1 MGRIVQF
8 GLAVLLTL
16 VSFAGA
22 ASAQSRNALVI
33 GNSAYVS
40 APKLKTPDTDA
51 AIVAETLRA
60 AGYDVTELHDVK
72 QATIGQSLRDFLDKV
87 AASGPDGA
95 AIVYYSGHGAQSDG
109 ANYLVP
115 VDAVINNDAD
125 VVNEAFRLD
134 DLLDELAKI
143 PLAARIV
150 VLDASRDHKFGAGG
164 DKPVPKGLAMG
175 DTVPGTLLA
184 YAAAP
189 GALADDGD
197 GDFSLYTG
205 ALVTLMRQPGLD
217 IEQIFKAVRLEVNK
231 ATNGAQTP
239 WSASDLT
246 ANVRL
251 FAATAAA
258 PAQQTTLSGARIP
271 PKEERTVTK
280 EMLRGLSADEAY
292 AVTVEEDTLETY
304 QWFVELYPKHA
315 FAPQIWDMIETRR
328 EAVLWQRAL
337 AQNTTRA
344 YWNYLKRYPKG
355 AHISEAQDRLAE
367 LSAPPAPPANY
378 VVVPEALPP
387 DYYDEAVDLYEV
399 YPEGYDAPPSVFDL
413 LAPLFLPRPP
423 PRQYFD
429 RGRNFIPNRIPLVSG
444 DPVRTFTPR
453 DRTTTRTVTGTDRT
467 RDRTKTGIVRTNNRT
482 STGVRIDRASD
493 LAKTTTKTKNQKPG
507 LTIRPTGTPT
517 TGRPTTGRPTTPGV
531 TTTGRPTIP
540 GATTGRPTIPGA
552 TTGRPT
558 TGRPT
563 IPPSG
568 RPTIPGATTGRPAT
582 PGATPGVTTGRP
594 TTPGTTP
601 GATPGVTTTGRPTL
615 PPRPGT
621 PGATAVKPATP
632 GATPT
637 GRPTTTRPGLP
648 PVPGTAPV
656 RPATP
661 TPGVTVTPGTPT
673 TRPGLP
679 AVPGATTVR
688 PATPTPATPPAP
700 GATTIRPGVPA
711 VPGTT
716 PVRPATPTPAT
727 PTLTPATPP
736 GTTPATR
743 PGVTRPGLPPVPGA
757 TPVRPATPP
766 PPTPSVGQRPGLPPT
781 TARPPAPPTATPSV
795 TRPVAPPTATPP
807 VTRPIAPPTATPP
820 TVRPVT
826 PPTVRPATPPTVRPT
841 TPPATRPTPPTVRP
855 ATPPAAR
862 PTPPAARPTPPAARP
877 TPPAARPTP
886 PAARPTPPAARPLPP
901 RPSPPPA
908 ARPAPPPRPA
918 APPPKPAAP
927 PPPKQPVCT
936 MVNGKKVC
944 K

>member
-40 APKLKTPDTDA
+40 APKLKTPATDA
-51 AIVAETLRA
+51 TIVAETLRA

-72 QATIGQSLRDFLDKV
+72 QETIGQSLRDFLDKV
-87 AASGPDGA
+87 AGSGPDGA
-95 AIVYYSGHGAQSDG
+95 AIVYYSGHGAQSEG
-109 ANYLVP
+109 ANYLIP

-125 VVNEAFRLD
+125 IANEAFRLN
-134 DLLDELAKI
+134 DLLDELTKI
-143 PLAARIV
+143 PLAARVV
-150 VLDASRDHKFGAGG
+150 VLDSSRDHKFGAGG
-164 DKPVPKGLAMG
+164 NKPVPKGLAMG
-175 DTVPGTLLA
+175 DTIPGTLLA

-231 ATNGAQTP
+231 TTNGAQTP
-239 WSASDLT
+239 WTASDLT
-246 ANVRL
+246 VDVRL

-258 PAQQTTLSGARIP
+258 PAPQTTLSGARIP

-280 EMLRGLSADEAY
+280 QMLRGLSADEAY

-328 EAVLWQRAL
+328 EAVLWQRTL

-355 AHISEAQDRLAE
+355 AHVAEAQDQLAE
-367 LSAPPAPPANY
+367 LSAATAPPANY

-531 TTTGRPTIP
+531 TTP
-540 GATTGRPTIPGA
+540 GRPTIPGA

-568 RPTIPGATTGRPAT
+568 RPTT
-582 PGATPGVTTGRP
+582 PGATPG
-594 TTPGTTP
+594 
-601 GATPGVTTTGRPTL
+601 ATSGVTTTGRPTL

-621 PGATAVKPATP
+621 PGATAVQPATP
-632 GATPT
+632 GASPT

-648 PVPGTAPV
+648 PVPGTTTV

-661 TPGVTVTPGTPT
+661 TPATPPAPGATT

-700 GATTIRPGVPA
+700 GATTTRPGLPA
-711 VPGTT
+711 VPGATT
-716 PVRPATPTPAT
+716 VTPATPTPAT
-727 PTLTPATPP
+727 PPAPGATTTRPGLPAVPGATTVRPTTPTPATPTPGTPP

-743 PGVTRPGLPPVPGA
+743 PGVTRPGLPPVPGT
-757 TPVRPATPP
+757 TPVRPATPTP
-766 PPTPSVGQRPGLPPT
+766 PAPNAGQRPGLPPT
-781 TARPPAPPTATPSV
+781 TARPP
-795 TRPVAPPTATPP
+795 APPTATPP

-820 TVRPVT
+820 TVRPAT
-826 PPTVRPATPPTVRPT
+826 PPTVRPATPP
-841 TPPATRPTPPTVRP
+841 ATRPTPPAVRP